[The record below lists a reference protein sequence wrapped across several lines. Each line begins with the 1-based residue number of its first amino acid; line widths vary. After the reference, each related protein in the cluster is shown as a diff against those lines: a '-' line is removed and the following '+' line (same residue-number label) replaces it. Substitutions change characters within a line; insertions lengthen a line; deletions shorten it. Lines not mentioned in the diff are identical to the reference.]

1 MYYLTV
7 NFAICSVTLALVIK
21 CENKSIM
28 ADVRS
33 GSVEFAVKA
42 VFPLANLLVQID
54 IFFLSEQ

>member
-1 MYYLTV
+1 
-7 NFAICSVTLALVIK
+7 
-21 CENKSIM
+21 M

>member
-1 MYYLTV
+1 
-7 NFAICSVTLALVIK
+7 
-21 CENKSIM
+21 M

-54 IFFLSEQ
+54 IFFLSEQSKVGLFVFQQRKVLVE